1 MGVSVGGR
9 VGVATITLTVA
20 VEEGRAVGLGVLA
33 GAEVAV
39 VASVAVGDGATDALA
54 CVGDENAVGM
64 ADGNS
69 VGAPCV
75 GDDT

>member
-1 MGVSVGGR
+1 MAATTTTLA
-9 VGVATITLTVA
+9 VA
-20 VEEGRAVGLGVLA
+20 EGRAVGLGALF

-39 VASVAVGDGATDALA
+39 VVRVAVGDGATGVLA

-69 VGAPCV
+69 AGAPCV

>member
-1 MGVSVGGR
+1 
-9 VGVATITLTVA
+9 VATITTTVA
-20 VEEGRAVGLGVLA
+20 VDEGRAVGLGALV

-39 VASVAVGDGATDALA
+39 VASVAVGDGATGVLA

-69 VGAPCV
+69 VGAPRG
-75 GDDT
+75 GDDTEPEQAN

>member
-1 MGVSVGGR
+1 VRVGWR
-9 VGVATITLTVA
+9 VGVAAITTTVA
-20 VEEGRAVGLGVLA
+20 VDEGRAVGLSALV

-39 VASVAVGDGATDALA
+39 VASVSVGDGATDVLA

-69 VGAPCV
+69 AGAPCV